1 MKQLF
6 ILKQKST
13 NVAFVAIYLHVLISS
28 QNILTNCQDIST
40 SFCPCKTA
48 VY

>member
-13 NVAFVAIYLHVLISS
+13 NVAFVAIYLHVAYIEPKYTHELPGY
-28 QNILTNCQDIST
+28 LY
-40 SFCPCKTA
+40 FFLPM
-48 VY
+48 